1 MEFDP
6 CYREDHVH
14 QPVLLP
20 NNYIKPEIDHNFS
33 LDICSPKGFFQDN
46 CQVLDQL
53 SFSGSS
59 FYYSPNK
66 ICAPNGFCEP
76 YDPFLLASAKNF
88 DFYDQ
93 PKPFEE
99 NGSSSF
105 LQNSSYLHVDGLFNT
120 YKTTPELLN
129 ASNYPNSAKMPGVV
143 PDEGSCVTTDNKI
156 LGTKKHFGKKYNDST
171 LTSTKPSKLKKKL
184 KSSKGQWTA
193 EEDRLLTHMVK
204 KYGVRKWSH
213 IATMLKGRIGK
224 QCRERWH
231 NHLRPDI
238 KKDLWSEDEDRILV
252 EAHAKVGNK
261 WADIAKRL
269 PGRTENSIKNHWNA
283 TKRRQYS
290 RRKCR
295 TKWPRPSSILQNYI
309 KSLNLDIA
317 KPTNYRKKST
327 TATTPNLNIP
337 AMKTQHLQET
347 KEFCPSYSDGL
358 KELCEFD
365 FVENPFEGDS
375 IDALL
380 EDLPTIEAPLVLEDN
395 YFDMDANSHD
405 QVPSLMQVKK
415 DLDLMEMISEINI

>member
-1 MEFDP
+1 M
-6 CYREDHVH
+6 
-14 QPVLLP
+14 Q
-20 NNYIKPEIDHNFS
+20 
-33 LDICSPKGFFQDN
+33 
-46 CQVLDQL
+46 
-53 SFSGSS
+53 
-59 FYYSPNK
+59 
-66 ICAPNGFCEP
+66 
-76 YDPFLLASAKNF
+76 
-88 DFYDQ
+88 
-93 PKPFEE
+93 
-99 NGSSSF
+99 
-105 LQNSSYLHVDGLFNT
+105 
-120 YKTTPELLN
+120 
-129 ASNYPNSAKMPGVV
+129 
-143 PDEGSCVTTDNKI
+143 
-156 LGTKKHFGKKYNDST
+156 
-171 LTSTKPSKLKKKL
+171 
-184 KSSKGQWTA
+184 
-193 EEDRLLTHMVK
+193 
-204 KYGVRKWSH
+204 
-213 IATMLKGRIGK
+213 
-224 QCRERWH
+224 
-231 NHLRPDI
+231 
-238 KKDLWSEDEDRILV
+238 KDLWSEDEDRILV

-337 AMKTQHLQET
+337 AMKTQNLQET

-365 FVENPFEGDS
+365 FVENPFEGVS